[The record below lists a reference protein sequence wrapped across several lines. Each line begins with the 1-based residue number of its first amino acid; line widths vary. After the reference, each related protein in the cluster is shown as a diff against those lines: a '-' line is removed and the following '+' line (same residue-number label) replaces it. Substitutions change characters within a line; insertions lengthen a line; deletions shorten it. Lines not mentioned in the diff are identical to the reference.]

1 MCIDVRSVNR
11 LRALSRTQAG
21 LSLVE
26 LIMFII
32 IVSVGVAGILTV
44 FNLTVQKSADPQV
57 RKQMLAIAESL
68 LEEVTLKPFTF
79 CDPDDPQ
86 AGSAQSAAVGVNGCT
101 AAAAVENIG
110 PETTAPYGP
119 ETRLGATTA
128 FDNVNDYDGLILSP
142 YSDINGNSIIGY
154 AAAIS
159 VTQQQLEASIPA
171 GESLRITVTVTHGSD
186 SLSLSGYRL
195 RYAPR
200 SLP

>member
-68 LEEVTLKPFTF
+68 LEEVALKPFTF